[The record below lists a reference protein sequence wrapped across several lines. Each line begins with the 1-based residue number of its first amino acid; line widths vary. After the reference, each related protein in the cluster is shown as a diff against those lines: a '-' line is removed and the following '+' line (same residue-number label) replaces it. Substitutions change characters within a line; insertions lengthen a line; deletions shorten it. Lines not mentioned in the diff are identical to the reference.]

1 MRLSHVDYAINSRS
15 MRYMY
20 ALLLQ
25 ICCLRREKNVPRSD
39 CDGSMLYAW
48 VLVRWRNHHG
58 NQAQLRLATSVEK
71 KNLSVTVLVLD
82 IDIIDIDIMD
92 IYDIID
98 IDIDIDIVDI
108 GIIDIDIDIIDI
120 DIIDIDIIDID
131 IIDIDIDN

>member
-82 IDIIDIDIMD
+82 IDIIDIDI
-92 IYDIID
+92 IDIID

-108 GIIDIDIDIIDI
+108 GIIDININNI